1 MTHTPDHAA
10 VWFELPVRDMTK
22 AIAFYNAVF
31 DAGLVLDTSGPNPM
45 AVFSIKGG
53 PMSGGVSGHL
63 YPGTPAKSGAG
74 PTVHLIVPD
83 RLEDACDRLTGAG
96 GEVIGPV
103 IEMPWGRF
111 VYATDPDGNSIG
123 LFQPKLAA

>member
-1 MTHTPDHAA
+1 MPHTPDNAA

-22 AIAFYNAVF
+22 AMAFYNAVF
-31 DAGLVLDTSGPNPM
+31 DAGLELDTSGPNPM

-63 YPGTPAKSGAG
+63 YPGTPARDGAG

-83 RLEDACDRLTGAG
+83 RLEAAMDRCGSAG
-96 GEVIGPV
+96 GELVGPV
-103 IEMPWGRF
+103 IDMPWGRF
-111 VYATDPDGNSIG
+111 VYAKDPDGNSLG
-123 LFQPKLAA
+123 LFEPKAA